1 MEKEFL
7 HHVARERTERRFT
20 VPSPR
25 MTESSGM
32 YATTATTT
40 YTYTPTSFGST
51 RRDNSEVT
59 ARIEQGTTLVPPADR
74 LQSGNATRSASNDV
88 IGIVTSPEARMAM
101 SPIFCEDRGLEAWIA
116 GVSINVSNFYRRS
129 NVRIGRIPMSM
140 YSSISAQI
148 LSRAGYDLLHNHGCF
163 PDYNLTGSAEHTER
177 SAPAWFNVSCAWCGQ
192 RFTVTT

>member
-7 HHVARERTERRFT
+7 HHVARERTERMT
-20 VPSPR
+20 IPTPR
-25 MTESSGM
+25 MTLPSE
-32 YATTATTT
+32 YYTTT
-40 YTYTPTSFGST
+40 TTFTYGTGLGPT
-51 RRDNSEVT
+51 RRSNSEVT
-59 ARIEQGTTLVPPADR
+59 ARIERGMILVPPADR
-74 LQSGNATRSASNDV
+74 VQSGNDTRSASNDV

-101 SPIFCEDRGLEAWIA
+101 SYVSCEDRSGDAWVV
-116 GVSINVSNFYRRS
+116 GVSVNVSNFYRRG

-140 YSSISAQI
+140 YSNNSAQI

-163 PDYNLTGSAEHTER
+163 PDYNFTGSAEHTER